1 MIRIQFNNDSP
12 FRLNLPL
19 KQQKQE
25 LLELVQDFVQYEDSL
40 PAGEQTPFTADLQ
53 TTLDAALIAQTEA
66 VAQETGRKA
75 ASEALKRLDGRART
89 TVRQI
94 RSLLAGRFAHAP
106 EQAQTW
112 GFFVRQT
119 GRGAGNILTPRGRDE
134 ILVCLNQYIA
144 TEEARPSEEQF
155 TQPPLAEVTALRDD
169 LTQQRQLRDHAEQRR
184 LSHNTDLDDYCE
196 QLARQ
201 IRLGLAYLLLVRF
214 EGKPDRDLALWG
226 FELVARSPQQA
237 PDEERPSDPE
247 PEGTPEMANAN
258 HYESVELVTG

>member
-1 MIRIQFNNDSP
+1 MIRIQFNSESP
-12 FRLNLPL
+12 FRLILPL

-25 LLELVQDFVQYEDSL
+25 LLELVQAFVQFESSL
-40 PAGEQTPFTADLQ
+40 PVGEQTPFTADLQ
-53 TTLDAALIAQTEA
+53 TALDAALAAQTEA

-75 ASEALKRLDGRART
+75 ASEALKRLDTNARATR
-89 TVRQI
+89 VRQI

-106 EQAQTW
+106 EQAQAW

-134 ILVCLNQYIA
+134 IIACLNQYTA

-184 LSHNTDLDDYCE
+184 LSHNTDLDEFCE
-196 QLARQ
+196 QLAKQ
-201 IRLGLAYLLLVRF
+201 IRLAMAYLLLVRF
-214 EGKPDRDLALWG
+214 EGKPDRDLAQWG
-226 FELVARSPQQA
+226 FELIARAPQQT
-237 PDEERPSDPE
+237 PDEERPSIPE
-247 PEGTPEMANAN
+247 PEEEPEPLLA
-258 HYESVELVTG
+258 G